1 MAREIKKVQTYQDKL
16 LKLIPSEIIGAYVF
30 LQGVI
35 PKEHGKWGTT
45 VVSLILLIMT
55 PIYLRRIQKVKL
67 NNQLIATTISFGV
80 WVYSLGGPFQYWN
93 IYQPWLSSVI
103 LVLWTLA
110 VPMIVVKAQD
120 RPTNTPQPA

>member
-1 MAREIKKVQTYQDKL
+1 MARQIKDIQSYQDRL

-35 PKEHGKWGTT
+35 PKEQGKWGTSI
-45 VVSLILLIMT
+45 VALILMIMT
-55 PIYLRRIQKVKL
+55 PFYFKRIQKVAR
-67 NNQLIATTISFGV
+67 NNQLAVTTISFAV
-80 WVYSLGGPFQYWN
+80 WIYSLGGPFQYWN

-110 VPMIVVKAQD
+110 VPMLV
-120 RPTNTPQPA
+120 NPQEGKPAIPRAV